1 MGFGNALANGSRSTI
16 YEWGTDAVAK
26 VPLETTPEGWI
37 VGEAKYAETV
47 HQMGLPMPKVL
58 GIETING
65 RSVSI
70 FERIDGQSLWDATMS
85 GTLTATEAGRL
96 LGELHAHVLSFRPPF
111 ALAARTTRLACKIR
125 DGAKAIGLDLDPVL
139 ALIPDRMTTNALCH
153 GDFHPK
159 NIILSDRGPII
170 VDWFDVARGDP
181 AGDIARTLLLLRPP
195 SGGTLVGHL
204 PGASAFAV
212 SDLRDA
218 YEETV
223 LRHIP
228 VEPAELS
235 RWEKIEAAAR
245 LAEGVDDHVELLK
258 VLATIASDA

>member
-1 MGFGNALANGSRSTI
+1 MGFGKALANGSRSTI
-16 YEWGTDAVAK
+16 YEWGADAVAK

-37 VGEAKYAETV
+37 VSEAKYAETV
-47 HQMGLPMPKVL
+47 HHMGLPMPRVI

-70 FERIDGQSLWDATMS
+70 FERIDGQSLWDATMV
-85 GTLTATEAGRL
+85 GALTATAAGKL

-111 ALAARTTRLACKIR
+111 ALAARTTRLICKIR
-125 DGAKAIGLDLDPVL
+125 DAAAALDLDFNPIL
-139 ALIPDRMTTNALCH
+139 AMIPERLSTNALCH

-159 NIILSDRGPII
+159 NIILSERGPMI

-195 SGGTLVGHL
+195 AGGMQVGHL

-218 YEETV
+218 YHEAV
-223 LRHIP
+223 LHQIP
-228 VEPAELS
+228 VETTELAL
-235 RWEKIEAAAR
+235 WEQIEAAAR
-245 LAEGVDDHVELLK
+245 LAEGVDDQAELLR
-258 VLATIASDA
+258 VLATSR